1 MVGPSAE
8 TIGRQSRSGKGDV
21 PSRDEVAQKLHE
33 LIDRLDRADEGARE
47 RLSGAVPA
55 KVIQIDLPDLDVSFW
70 SELEGGR
77 LDGLHDGPSP
87 DADIRVVADSQILVD
102 LVDGERSLFSSYVA
116 GHVRIDAS
124 MADLLALR
132 KLL

>member
-1 MVGPSAE
+1 M
-8 TIGRQSRSGKGDV
+8 
-21 PSRDEVAQKLHE
+21 PSRDEVARKLHE
-33 LIDRLDRADEGARE
+33 LIDRLDRADERARE

-55 KVIQIDLPDLDVSFW
+55 RVIQIDVPDLDVSFW
-70 SELEGGR
+70 SELQGGR
-77 LDGLHDGPSP
+77 LDGLHEGASP
-87 DADIRVVADSQILVD
+87 DSDIRVVADSQILVD
-102 LVDGERSLFSSYVA
+102 LVNGQRSLFSSYVA